1 MPLTGH
7 ADCNDGQAGGT
18 AARSGSLQCGL
29 ALAGRRGGRPGASR
43 ALLLLVAAFGF
54 GAAAA
59 DFEVSAGYLSTNA
72 EKLATGHGWSL
83 VWEAGEDRLIEH
95 PFTIA
100 NDSLRRGLE
109 GLLGAYQGQF
119 VADLYRSNE
128 VVLVSTPLP
137 QLEVVLPGAAP
148 VDVGPEPR
156 VSDRAASASGSDA
169 VAAARADGEP
179 LLAVALDAAEAAD
192 PVYEADLSGAS
203 GPSGQDAAAG
213 SAGAQ

>member
-1 MPLTGH
+1 MPLTGQ
-7 ADCNDGQAGGT
+7 ADCDDGQAGGT
-18 AARSGSLQCGL
+18 AADPGRSNAAWHWRVAGAGGQG
-29 ALAGRRGGRPGASR
+29 AGRT
-43 ALLLLVAAFGF
+43 LLLLVAAFGF

-109 GLLGAYQGQF
+109 GLLGAYRGQF

-128 VVLVSTPLP
+128 VVVVSTPLP
-137 QLEVVLPGAAP
+137 QLEVVLPGAASA
-148 VDVGPEPR
+148 DVGPEPR

-179 LLAVALDAAEAAD
+179 LLAVALDAAEGAEPA
-192 PVYEADLSGAS
+192 YEADLSGAS

>member
-1 MPLTGH
+1 MPLTGQ
-7 ADCNDGQAGGT
+7 ADCDDG
-18 AARSGSLQCGL
+18 R
-29 ALAGRRGGRPGASR
+29 AGRRRSRDRHR

-128 VVLVSTPLP
+128 VVVVSTPLP

-148 VDVGPEPR
+148 ADVGPEPR

-169 VAAARADGEP
+169 VAAAGADGEP
-179 LLAVALDAAEAAD
+179 LLAVALDAAEGAEPA
-192 PVYEADLSGAS
+192 YEADLSGAS

>member
-1 MPLTGH
+1 MPLTGQ
-7 ADCNDGQAGGT
+7 ADCNDG
-18 AARSGSLQCGL
+18 R
-29 ALAGRRGGRPGASR
+29 AGRRSSRPGDRHR
-43 ALLLLVAAFGF
+43 APLLLVAAFGF

-128 VVLVSTPLP
+128 VVVVSTPLP
-137 QLEVVLPGAAP
+137 QLEVVLPGAAQAAEDLALDNTQRQPFRQEADAPTPDAGALP
-148 VDVGPEPR
+148 VRRGTAALPSPSVIDVG
-156 VSDRAASASGSDA
+156 
-169 VAAARADGEP
+169 
-179 LLAVALDAAEAAD
+179 
-192 PVYEADLSGAS
+192 SGAV
-203 GPSGQDAAAG
+203 P
-213 SAGAQ
+213 

>member
-1 MPLTGH
+1 MPLTGQ
-7 ADCNDGQAGGT
+7 ADCNDGP
-18 AARSGSLQCGL
+18 
-29 ALAGRRGGRPGASR
+29 AGRRGSRPGDRHR
-43 ALLLLVAAFGF
+43 APLLLVAAFGF

-59 DFEVSAGYLSTNA
+59 DFEVSTGYLSTNA

-128 VVLVSTPLP
+128 VVVVSTPLP
-137 QLEVVLPGAAP
+137 QLEVVLPGAVPA
-148 VDVGPEPR
+148 DVGPEPR

-169 VAAARADGEP
+169 AARADGEP
-179 LLAVALDAAEAAD
+179 LLAVALDAAEEAEPA
-192 PVYEADLSGAS
+192 YEADLSGAS
-203 GPSGQDAAAG
+203 GPSGQDPAVG
-213 SAGAQ
+213 SAVAQ